1 MEARMTVSEIL
12 NGLPQENQSKL
23 PVIFHGSQ
31 RRLIGFAS
39 SIYEADALAIPNH
52 VSATFCSLAEF
63 GGRRF
68 FVLHG

>member
-1 MEARMTVSEIL
+1 VNR
-12 NGLPQENQSKL
+12 
-23 PVIFHGSQ
+23 
-31 RRLIGFAS
+31 
-39 SIYEADALAIPNH
+39 DALAIYAADKLAVFNH